1 MQITDTLTLDA
12 SGLKLTRDGF
22 LVGDAK
28 VSRAGNVQMY
38 LGREIGL
45 TGEDANRAFGVYR
58 DPNVVFDENSMLS
71 LAGRPVTRGHPLD
84 GVTADNWR
92 DLAIGQVGGVI
103 RRDGEHV
110 VAPMAIMDAAA
121 AKEVLAGARALSA
134 GYTCNLVEDAGT
146 APDGTPYQFR
156 QAGELRFN
164 HVAYL
169 PDNNPRAGNTRI
181 GDGAAQWG
189 AAPLT
194 LDEKEIR
201 MSDNS
206 LKTVVLGDKAVQVA
220 AADVQTIEAFK
231 ADAAKVLAD
240 AKADHDKAIAKK
252 DGEII
257 AKDKEIAD
265 LKAEILAVDD
275 LDKLIA
281 DRAAL
286 ITKAKAISDAIVVS
300 GKSDAEIKRAA
311 VAAKLGDAATDK
323 TDAYIDAMFDILS
336 DAKPAD
342 PVAAALADAKKPAM
356 PADRDKLY
364 SDRVKALSD
373 AWKPS
378 IIKKEAV

>member
-1 MQITDTLTLDA
+1 MKQFMDAPAPLGGTRITADGYMVGEVLCARTGCQQYLASDLGLA
-12 SGLKLTRDGF
+12 SGGT
-22 LVGDAK
+22 V
-28 VSRAGNVQMY
+28 
-38 LGREIGL
+38 
-45 TGEDANRAFGVYR
+45 TVYR
-58 DPNVVFDENSMLS
+58 PEEVVFDKAS
-71 LAGRPVTRGHPLD
+71 LATFAGKPVTMGHPAEH
-84 GVTADNWR
+84 VTADNWKS
-92 DLAIGQVGGVI
+92 LAVGDIGTEVA
-103 RRDGEHV
+103 RDGEFV
-110 VAPMAIMDAAA
+110 RVPYKIMDAAA
-121 AKEVLAGARALSA
+121 IAAIQAGTREVSM
-134 GYTCNLVEDAGT
+134 GYTTDVEMRDGV
-146 APDGTPYQFR
+146 APDGTPYQAVQTGPIR
-156 QAGELRFN
+156 IN
-164 HVAYL
+164 HLAIVPKARGGSQL
-169 PDNNPRAGNTRI
+169 RI

-194 LDEKEIR
+194 LDEKDIR

-265 LKAEILAVDD
+265 LKAKVLDAAA

-311 VAAKLGDAATDK
+311 VVAKLGDAATDK

-378 IIKKEAV
+378 TIKKEAV